1 MPEANVR
8 GVRLS
13 YVERGSGA
21 ETVVFSHSYLV
32 DHRHFEPQIATLEK
46 RFRVLAYDHRD
57 HGGSERMMA
66 PYGMEDIYED
76 GVGFVETVCGG
87 PVHWIGLSTGGFVG
101 VRLGIRRPDLLRSL
115 ILMDTTAEAEPPLRR
130 AKYAAMLAVLRW
142 IGFQPLMGE
151 VMKALFG
158 PAFLRDPERAAE
170 RELWKQR
177 IMANDRDALV
187 RFGRAI
193 FHRDG
198 VHGEAARIG
207 TPTAVVVGSD
217 DRARPPA
224 EARRL
229 AEAIPG
235 ARLDVI
241 PRGGHLC
248 TVEEPDAV
256 NAVLSRFLDKHT
268 TETAGHG

>member
-1 MPEANVR
+1 MPDVNVR

-13 YVERGSGA
+13 FVERGAGA

-32 DHRHFEPQIATLEK
+32 DHRHFEAQIAALEG

-57 HGGSERMMA
+57 HGASQRMTA
-66 PYGMEDIYED
+66 PYDMEAIYED
-76 GVGFVETVCGG
+76 GVGFLEATCDR
-87 PVHWIGLSTGGFVG
+87 PVHWVGLSTGGFVG

-115 ILMDTTAEAEPPLRR
+115 TLMDTSAEAEPTRR
-130 AKYAAMLAVLRW
+130 RVKYNAMLAVLRW
-142 IGFQPLMGE
+142 AGFEPLMGA

-158 PAFLRDPERAAE
+158 PAFLRDPARAEA
-170 RELWKQR
+170 RRLWKRR
-177 IMANDRDALV
+177 IMANDRDALI

-193 FHRDG
+193 FSRAD

-207 TPTAVVVGSD
+207 TPTLVLVGAD

-229 AEAIPG
+229 AAAIPG

-241 PRGGHLC
+241 PRSGHLC
-248 TVEEPDAV
+248 TIEEPEAV
-256 NAVLSRFLDKHT
+256 NAALGQFLD
-268 TETAGHG
+268 ARVSGAYAS